1 MVYILNHKQQKQLE
15 IIMKSSAQ
23 VAAAMPK
30 GNERDA
36 ILRGTYRNSYLPL
49 MKASKKCGREWYT
62 KINYVLRYY
71 SKSKKEQVD
80 YCPLALFDTRHVAIF
95 CTADCIRFTNPN
107 PTCER
112 FWYDIER
119 KVVTYDYNATE
130 KSVSHNAKL
139 LMEMVGKLG
148 TNESYTSLNPATTYN
163 VLEGAYNVFFGILSE
178 KSFIHLADVQDGY
191 SSKFYWR
198 DGDSSISKEGLR

>member
-1 MVYILNHKQQKQLE
+1 MVYLLNHKQQKQLE

-23 VAAAMPK
+23 VAAVMPK

-36 ILRGTYRNSYLPL
+36 VLRATYHNSYLPL

-62 KINYVLRYY
+62 KINHVLRFY
-71 SKSKKEQVD
+71 SKSKEEQSTYPVVLYD
-80 YCPLALFDTRHVAIF
+80 SRDMAVF
-95 CTADCIRFTNPN
+95 CTADCIRFTCPA

-130 KSVSHNAKL
+130 KSVSRNAKL

-148 TNESYTSLNPATTYN
+148 TNESYTSLNPYTTYN
-163 VLEGAYNVFFGILSE
+163 ILEGEYNVIYEIQPEIAFVY
-178 KSFIHLADVQDGY
+178 LAELPRGY
-191 SSKFYWR
+191 SNKYVWGYR
-198 DGDSSISKEGLR
+198 Q